1 MRDARIDPY
10 TGAALGAGYLAKFG
24 NPMLP
29 PTHPDGP
36 RKMRDV
42 RMLEE
47 IVAGYLAKF
56 DGEPEPA
63 APRAEPKPAPI
74 ELGFD
79 PVKWAA
85 MPRAERRAVLRRAK
99 PRRQ

>member
-1 MRDARIDPY
+1 MGDGRPDPFSGKY
-10 TGAALGAGYLAKFG
+10 GRLVPSDFPVLD
-24 NPMLP
+24 
-29 PTHPDGP
+29 PTHPERP

-47 IVAGYLAKF
+47 IVPGYLAKF

-85 MPRAERRAVLRRAK
+85 MPRAERRAVLRHAK
-99 PRRQ
+99 SRRQ